1 MLLRKLN
8 LLTTLWFW
16 LFANKFSWLY
26 RDLKVVCFV
35 LQYNPLKKKPTS
47 KSFEVLMSKK
57 LSFDVNVD
65 CIIVS
70 AFLLVFTH
78 WIFSHIWKVT
88 LIIIPTSTIQHL
100 NKVFLISI
108 IVRVWGIPVCV
119 IHFFS
124 TFTPNKIH
132 LLCFISSAGPSCIT
146 PVTIASVCTIR
157 MKYSDN
163 YHC

>member
-1 MLLRKLN
+1 
-8 LLTTLWFW
+8 
-16 LFANKFSWLY
+16 
-26 RDLKVVCFV
+26 
-35 LQYNPLKKKPTS
+35 
-47 KSFEVLMSKK
+47 MSKK

-119 IHFFS
+119 IHFFY

-132 LLCFISSAGPSCIT
+132 LLCFIPSGGPSCIT

-163 YHC
+163 YHCQLSVTSNSTYHSRAINAYFTGLISKIVLFYRSDYYFYTIILQQ